1 MAATRS
7 AQRSGAKKRTHPKR
21 AASKKKPAKARAKAR
36 AKLHSKKK
44 PGKARAKAR
53 AKPHSKKKGASMITG
68 LRRRARKGLKAARK
82 GVDRVI
88 KAGEKSWKMLKTRTK
103 P

>member
-1 MAATRS
+1 MVATRS
-7 AQRSGAKKRTHPKR
+7 AKRSGAKKRTHPKP
-21 AASKKKPAKARAKAR
+21 AASKKKPAKARAQT
-36 AKLHSKKK
+36 
-44 PGKARAKAR
+44 R

-68 LRRRARKGLKAARK
+68 LRRQARKGLKAARD